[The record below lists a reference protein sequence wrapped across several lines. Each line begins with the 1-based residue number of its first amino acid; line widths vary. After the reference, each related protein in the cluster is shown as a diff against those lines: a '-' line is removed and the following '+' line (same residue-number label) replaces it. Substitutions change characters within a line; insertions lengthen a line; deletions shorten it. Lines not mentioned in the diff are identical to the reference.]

1 MPTGLHQHIPS
12 VLWSQAAVA
21 TLLDSALPPKG
32 HGDHSEGLQLRLPE
46 AKQVLEATAQRTQRM
61 DGGGKSRC
69 GSYTQGRMA
78 LPGFYRKRVEG
89 GGPFQTHPVA
99 PLWPVSQVRRERGRN
114 AEP

>member
-61 DGGGKSRC
+61 DGM
-69 GSYTQGRMA
+69 GRAGVRAMHRA
-78 LPGFYRKRVEG
+78 G
-89 GGPFQTHPVA
+89 
-99 PLWPVSQVRRERGRN
+99 WPCLVFTERE
-114 AEP
+114 